1 MRPVLKIRRV
11 PIALRLFLTVLLTT
25 LVITTVSLGVL
36 HWTMQKNFARYVA
49 DVEMQKLDHL
59 IENLAD
65 VYGVY
70 QDWGN
75 AVQAQ
80 ILQIEGD
87 AAPDDY
93 DKLSRWWLRR
103 QYDIAL
109 QQRYFKEHTMVAT
122 LGQTDGAVH
131 KSQLDK
137 EELKILEENLP
148 SAYQPFE
155 GLKFPLS
162 SNQNLYRPSDR
173 KANKPPIG
181 KDKGHLS
188 AGHEAPASAAKEAST
203 RDPMRTVNPQ
213 NGKKIFVSLPD
224 RLGLS
229 SRLSLYD
236 AKQQFILGEP
246 SDDQVSYRPILVND
260 EVVGYLGLKPVLD
273 QDDALSINFFSNQK
287 RYLVLIYIFTFLSSL
302 VAALLLATYF
312 KTPIQRLL
320 NATREL
326 TKGNYQH
333 QVVIN
338 RNDELGDL
346 STELNQLAVILDQ
359 HETSRRQWV
368 ADTSHELKTP
378 LAVLQA
384 QIEAMQDGIRKPTP
398 EHFEAMLR
406 QVTSLKKLTQDL
418 ADLAQAEAQQLKCY
432 FAEID
437 PWLVVLQEI
446 ENFKPKFEQADLTI
460 SATGEGAKLQLDI
473 DRFKQIMVN
482 LLGNSIRYTEA
493 GGEVQVHTEQDA
505 DSWSVI
511 VDDSP
516 LGLSDEQIVHLGER
530 FYRVD
535 NSRTRS
541 TGGTGLGLALS
552 GKIAQTLGGQLTFD
566 HSPLGGLRCK
576 LTFSKHTKV

>member
-25 LVITTVSLGVL
+25 LVITTVSLSVL
-36 HWTMQKNFARYVA
+36 HWTMQKNFAKYVA

-59 IENLAD
+59 IENLGG

-70 QDWGN
+70 KDWGN

-80 ILQIEGD
+80 ILQIEGK

-103 QYDIAL
+103 QYDIAQ
-109 QQRYFKEHTMVAT
+109 QQRYFKEHTLMSEIEAQQS
-122 LGQTDGAVH
+122 QTIN
-131 KSQLDK
+131 KQ
-137 EELKILEENLP
+137 ELKVLEENLP
-148 SAYQPFE
+148 SPYRPFE

-162 SNQNLYRPSDR
+162 ANQNQFRN
-173 KANKPPIG
+173 A
-181 KDKGHLS
+181 DKNGDNRNSSL
-188 AGHEAPASAAKEAST
+188 
-203 RDPMRTVNPQ
+203 RTSEQ
-213 NGKKIFVSLPD
+213 QQGKKLFISMAD
-224 RLGLS
+224 HLGLS
-229 SRLSLYD
+229 ARLSLYD

-246 SDDQVSYRPILVND
+246 SENPVSYRAIMVND
-260 EVVGYLGLKPVLD
+260 QIVGYLGLRPVLD

-287 RYLVLIYIFTFLSSL
+287 RYLLLIYILTLMASL

-312 KTPIQRLL
+312 KKPIQQLL

-326 TKGNYQH
+326 TKGNFQH
-333 QVVIN
+333 QVTVN

-346 STELNQLAVILDQ
+346 SIEINQLAVILDQ
-359 HETSRRQWV
+359 HENSRRQWV

-398 EHFEAMLR
+398 EHFDSMLR
-406 QVTSLKKLTQDL
+406 QVSSLKKLTQDL
-418 ADLAQAEAQQLKCY
+418 ADLAQAEAQQLNFY
-432 FAEID
+432 FTEAD
-437 PWLVVLQEI
+437 PWDVVLQEI
-446 ENFKPKFEQADLTI
+446 ENFKPKFDQADLTI
-460 SATGEGAKLQLDI
+460 SAQGQGTHLQLDV

-493 GGEVQVHTEQDA
+493 GGEVKVHTEQDA
-505 DSWSVI
+505 QNWSVI

-516 LGLSDEQIVHLGER
+516 LGLTDEQLAQLGQR

-535 NSRTRS
+535 DSRTRS

-552 GKIAQTLGGQLTFD
+552 GKIAQGLGGTLTFD

-576 LTFSKHTKV
+576 LTFPKQSKA

>member
-1 MRPVLKIRRV
+1 MKIRRV

-25 LVITTVSLGVL
+25 LVITTVSLSVL

-109 QQRYFKEHTMVAT
+109 QQRYFKEHTMMAT
-122 LGQTDGAVH
+122 LGQTEGATP

-137 EELKILEENLP
+137 EEIKILEENLP

-162 SNQNLYRPSDR
+162 SNQNLFKPSDR
-173 KANKPPIG
+173 KAKPPM
-181 KDKGHLS
+181 DKGHI
-188 AGHEAPASAAKEAST
+188 AGGQENPPAEGKESSM
-203 RDPMRTVNPQ
+203 RDPMRMVSPK
-213 NGKKIFVSLPD
+213 NGKKMFVSMPD

-236 AKQQFILGEP
+236 AKHQFVLGEP
-246 SDDQVSYRPILVND
+246 SDDQVSYRPIIVN
-260 EVVGYLGLKPVLD
+260 ERVVGYLGLKPVLD
-273 QDDALSINFFSNQK
+273 EDDASSINFFSSQK

-320 NATREL
+320 NGTREL
-326 TKGNYQH
+326 TKGNFQH
-333 QVVIN
+333 QVAIK

-398 EHFEAMLR
+398 EHFAAMLR

-432 FAEID
+432 FAEVD
-437 PWLVVLQEI
+437 PWSVVLQEI
-446 ENFKPKFEQADLTI
+446 DNFKPKFEQANLNV

-516 LGLSDEQIVHLGER
+516 LGLSDEQIARLGER

-535 NSRTRS
+535 DSRTRS

-552 GKIAQTLGGQLTFD
+552 GKIAQALGGQLSFD

>member
-1 MRPVLKIRRV
+1 MNIRRI

-25 LVITTVSLGVL
+25 LVITTVSVGVL

-49 DVEMQKLDHL
+49 DVEMQKLDHV
-59 IENLAD
+59 ISNLA
-65 VYGVY
+65 GVY
-70 QDWGN
+70 TVYHDWGN
-75 AVQAQ
+75 AIQAQ
-80 ILQIEGD
+80 ILQIEGKAD
-87 AAPDDY
+87 PDDY

-109 QQRYFKEHTMVAT
+109 QQRYFQENT
-122 LGQTDGAVH
+122 LINTSSSLEKPGQSKPIIDE
-131 KSQLDK
+131 
-137 EELKILEENLP
+137 EELRMMEQNLP
-148 SAYQPFE
+148 SEYQPFE

-162 SNQNLYRPSDR
+162 SNQNIFRT
-173 KANKPPIG
+173 
-181 KDKGHLS
+181 DKKKE
-188 AGHEAPASAAKEAST
+188 EAQTDSS
-203 RDPMRTVNPQ
+203 Q
-213 NGKKIFVSLPD
+213 NQTKKKQFISMPD

-236 AKQQFILGEP
+236 ANKQFVVGEP
-246 SDDQVSYRPILVND
+246 SDIPVSYRPIMVND
-260 EVVGYLGLKPVLD
+260 KVVGYLGLKPVLD

-287 RYLVLIYIFTFLSSL
+287 RYLLLVYGLTFLSSL
-302 VAALLLATYF
+302 IAALLLATYF
-312 KTPIQRLL
+312 KKPIQRLL

-326 TKGNYQH
+326 TKGHYQH
-333 QVVIN
+333 QVKIN

-346 STELNQLAVILDQ
+346 SNEINQLAVILDQ
-359 HETSRRQWV
+359 HEQSRRQWV

-398 EHFEAMLR
+398 EHFESMLR
-406 QVTSLKKLTQDL
+406 QVNSLKKLTQDL
-418 ADLAQAEAQQLKCY
+418 ADLAQAEAQQLTCY
-432 FAEID
+432 MAEVN
-437 PWLVVLQEI
+437 PWHVVLQEV
-446 ENFKPKFEQADLTI
+446 ENFKPKFAQADLSI
-460 SATGEGAKLQLDI
+460 SVQGEGANLQLDI

-493 GGEVQVHTEQDA
+493 GGEVRVHTEQSA
-505 DSWSVI
+505 MHWSVI

-516 LGLSDEQIVHLGER
+516 LGLNDEQLARLGER

-535 NSRTRS
+535 DSRTRS

-552 GKIAQTLGGQLTFD
+552 GKIAQALGGKLSFE

-576 LTFSKHTKV
+576 LTFPKQLNK

>member
-1 MRPVLKIRRV
+1 MRLNLNIRRV

-25 LVITTVSLGVL
+25 LLITTVSLGVL
-36 HWTMQKNFARYVA
+36 HWTMQKNFTKYVA
-49 DVEMQKLDHL
+49 DVEMQKLDYL
-59 IENLAD
+59 IDNLAG

-87 AAPDDY
+87 AAADDY
-93 DKLSRWWLRR
+93 DRLSRWWLRR

-109 QQRYFKEHTMVAT
+109 QQRYFKEHTLVRE
-122 LGQTDGAVH
+122 LD
-131 KSQLDK
+131 SQRPQSMNSDD
-137 EELKILEENLP
+137 LKVLEDNLP
-148 SAYQPFE
+148 SQYQPFE

-162 SNQNLYRPSDR
+162 SNQNQFRSADQ
-173 KANKPPIG
+173 NKNNGTGNSGI
-181 KDKGHLS
+181 
-188 AGHEAPASAAKEAST
+188 
-203 RDPMRTVNPQ
+203 RTSEQ
-213 NGKKIFVSLPD
+213 QQGKKLFISMSD
-224 RLGLS
+224 HLGLS

-246 SDDQVSYRPILVND
+246 SENPVSYRPIMVNGA
-260 EVVGYLGLKPVLD
+260 VVGYLGLRPVLD

-287 RYLVLIYIFTFLSSL
+287 RYLFLIYILTLITSL

-312 KTPIQRLL
+312 RKPIQRLL

-333 QVVIN
+333 QVKVN

-346 STELNQLAVILDQ
+346 STEINQLAVILDQ
-359 HETSRRQWV
+359 HENSRRQWV

-384 QIEAMQDGIRKPTP
+384 QIEAMQDGIRKPTA
-398 EHFEAMLR
+398 EHFASMLA
-406 QVTSLKKLTQDL
+406 QVSSLKKLTQDL
-418 ADLAQAEAQQLKCY
+418 ADLAQAEAQQLKFY
-432 FAEID
+432 FTEVD
-437 PWLVVLQEI
+437 PWSVILQEV
-446 ENFKPKFEQADLTI
+446 EHFKPKFEQANLNI
-460 SATGEGAKLQLDI
+460 SMKGQGTDLQLDV

-482 LLGNSIRYTEA
+482 LLSNSIRYTKA
-493 GGEVQVHTEQDA
+493 GGEIQIHSIEDEK
-505 DSWSVI
+505 SWSVI

-516 LGLSDEQIVHLGER
+516 LGLTDDQLANLGQR

-535 NSRTRS
+535 DSRTRS

-552 GKIAQTLGGQLTFD
+552 GKIAQGLGGTLSFD

-576 LTFSKHTKV
+576 LTFPKQTKA

>member
-1 MRPVLKIRRV
+1 MKIRRV
-11 PIALRLFLTVLLTT
+11 PIALRLFLTVLFTT

-49 DVEMQKLDHL
+49 DVEMQKLDHV
-59 IENLAD
+59 ISNLA
-65 VYGVY
+65 GVY
-70 QDWGN
+70 SVYHDWGN
-75 AVQAQ
+75 AIQAQ
-80 ILQIEGD
+80 ILQIEGT

-93 DKLSRWWLRR
+93 DRLSRWWLRR

-109 QQRYFKEHTMVAT
+109 QQRYFQDNT
-122 LGQTDGAVH
+122 LLSVSPSLNKTGPS
-131 KSQLDK
+131 KPILDA
-137 EELKILEENLP
+137 EELRLIELNLP
-148 SAYQPFE
+148 SEYQPFE

-162 SNQNLYRPSDR
+162 ANQNIFRSDR
-173 KANKPPIG
+173 KAEDKPA
-181 KDKGHLS
+181 D
-188 AGHEAPASAAKEAST
+188 ATST
-203 RDPMRTVNPQ
+203 QT
-213 NGKKIFVSLPD
+213 KKKQFISLPD

-236 AKQQFILGEP
+236 AKKQFVVGEP
-246 SDDQVSYRPILVND
+246 SDIPVSYRPIMVNNK
-260 EVVGYLGLKPVLD
+260 VVGYLGLKPVLD
-273 QDDALSINFFSNQK
+273 QDDASSINFFSNQK
-287 RYLVLIYIFTFLSSL
+287 RYLLLVYGLTFLTSL

-320 NATREL
+320 QGTREL
-326 TKGNYQH
+326 TKGNFQH
-333 QVVIN
+333 QVTVN

-346 STELNQLAVILDQ
+346 STELNHLAVILDQ

-398 EHFEAMLR
+398 EHFESMLR

-432 FAEID
+432 MAD
-437 PWLVVLQEI
+437 VNPWNVVLQEV
-446 ENFKPKFEQADLTI
+446 ENFKPKFAQADL
-460 SATGEGAKLQLDI
+460 SVSVQGEGANLQLDI

-493 GGEVQVHTEQDA
+493 GGEVRVHTEQSA
-505 DSWSVI
+505 THWSVI

-516 LGLSDEQIVHLGER
+516 LGLSDEQLARLGER

-535 NSRTRS
+535 DSRTRS

-552 GKIAQTLGGQLTFD
+552 GKIAQAMGGQLSFD

-576 LTFSKHTKV
+576 LTFPKQLNK

>member
-1 MRPVLKIRRV
+1 MKIRRV

-49 DVEMQKLDHL
+49 DVEMQKLDHV
-59 IENLAD
+59 ISNLA
-65 VYGVY
+65 GVY
-70 QDWGN
+70 TVYHDWGN
-75 AVQAQ
+75 AIQAQ
-80 ILQIEGD
+80 ILQMEGK

-93 DKLSRWWLRR
+93 DRLSRWWLRR

-109 QQRYFKEHTMVAT
+109 QQRYFQDNSLMNV
-122 LGQTDGAVH
+122 
-131 KSQLDK
+131 SPNLDK
-137 EELKILEENLP
+137 AGQHKPILDEAELKMIELNLP
-148 SAYQPFE
+148 SEYQPFE

-162 SNQNLYRPSDR
+162 ANQNVFRPDR
-173 KANKPPIG
+173 K
-181 KDKGHLS
+181 
-188 AGHEAPASAAKEAST
+188 KEEIEQESK
-203 RDPMRTVNPQ
+203 Q
-213 NGKKIFVSLPD
+213 NTGKKQFISTPD

-236 AKQQFILGEP
+236 ANRQFVVGEP
-246 SDDQVSYRPILVND
+246 SDIPVSYRPIMVNNK
-260 EVVGYLGLKPVLD
+260 VVGYLGLKPVLD

-287 RYLVLIYIFTFLSSL
+287 RYLLLVYGLTFLTSL
-302 VAALLLATYF
+302 IAALLLATYF
-312 KTPIQRLL
+312 KKPIQRLL

-326 TKGNYQH
+326 TKGHYQH
-333 QVVIN
+333 QVKIN

-346 STELNQLAVILDQ
+346 STEINQLAVILDQ
-359 HETSRRQWV
+359 HERSRRQWV

-384 QIEAMQDGIRKPTP
+384 QIEAIQDGIRKPTP

-418 ADLAQAEAQQLKCY
+418 ADLAQAEAQQLTCY
-432 FAEID
+432 LAEVN
-437 PWLVVLQEI
+437 PWNVLLQEV
-446 ENFKPKFEQADLTI
+446 ENFKPKFVQANLSI
-460 SATGEGAKLQLDI
+460 SVQGEGANLQLDI

-493 GGEVQVHTEQDA
+493 GGEVRVHTEQSA
-505 DSWSVI
+505 THWSVI

-516 LGLSDEQIVHLGER
+516 FGLTDEQLARLGER

-535 NSRTRS
+535 DSRTRS

-552 GKIAQTLGGQLTFD
+552 GKIAQALGGKLSFE

-576 LTFSKHTKV
+576 LTFPKQLNS

>member
-1 MRPVLKIRRV
+1 MKIRRV

-49 DVEMQKLDHL
+49 DVEMQKLDRL
-59 IENLAD
+59 IENLAG
-65 VYGVY
+65 VYSVY

-93 DKLSRWWLRR
+93 DKLSHWWLRR

-109 QQRYFKEHTMVAT
+109 QQRYFSEHTLMNQMAQSDVLA
-122 LGQTDGAVH
+122 QKQQFD
-131 KSQLDK
+131 Q
-137 EELKILEENLP
+137 EEMRVLEENLP
-148 SAYQPFE
+148 SEYQPFE

-162 SNQNLYRPSDR
+162 ANQSFF
-173 KANKPPIG
+173 KPA
-181 KDKGHLS
+181 DKNDKSQTSVSSLKQ
-188 AGHEAPASAAKEAST
+188 E
-203 RDPMRTVNPQ
+203 
-213 NGKKIFVSLPD
+213 GKKRFITMPD

-236 AKQQFILGEP
+236 VQHQVILGEP
-246 SDDQVSYRPILVND
+246 SSDQVSYRPIIVNQKT
-260 EVVGYLGLKPVLD
+260 VGYLGLKPVLD

-287 RYLVLIYIFTFLSSL
+287 RYLFLIYILTVLTSL

-312 KTPIQRLL
+312 RKPIRRLL
-320 NATREL
+320 DATREL
-326 TKGNYQH
+326 TKGNFQH
-333 QVVIN
+333 QMIVN

-346 STELNQLAVILDQ
+346 SNEINQLATILDQ
-359 HETSRRQWV
+359 HENSRRQWV

-398 EHFEAMLR
+398 EHFESMLR
-406 QVTSLKKLTQDL
+406 QVSSLKKLTQDL

-432 FAEID
+432 FTEAD
-437 PWLVVLQEI
+437 PWSVVKLEI
-446 ENFKPKFEQADLTI
+446 ENFKPKFEQANLQIT
-460 SATGEGAKLQLDI
+460 AVGEGTILQLDV

-482 LLGNSIRYTEA
+482 LLGNCIRYTHE
-493 GGEVQVHTEQDA
+493 GGEVQIHTEQDEQH
-505 DSWSVI
+505 WTVI

-516 LGLSDEQIVHLGER
+516 LGLSDEQLQKLGER

-535 NSRTRS
+535 DSRTRS

-552 GKIAQTLGGQLTFD
+552 CKIAQALGGTLRFE
-566 HSPLGGLRCK
+566 HSPLGGLRCR
-576 LTFSKHTKV
+576 LTLPKQQNIKSLQG